1 MSYKPTMAEIKQLR
15 ARSGAGIRD
24 CKNALIES
32 QGEIQGAFDWL
43 RKRGIAKAA
52 KKSGRVAAEGTI
64 SAKVDGN
71 TGVLLEVNCETDFA
85 AGTDDFKKFVDDT
98 ANLILSKSLNTM
110 EELQEAEWDNGMKT
124 EEYVKQVVFKIGENI
139 RIRRFQRFES
149 SEGTH
154 LHYYVHGTRLGGFV
168 EVGAPASDKTENVL
182 DEICMH
188 IVASRPQYIAS
199 SDIPSEI
206 LEKEQ
211 AIQMERASQDESLSS
226 KPEKV
231 LKGIIIGRIKKWS
244 KEIALLEQEWY
255 EEKMATSKKLKEFG
269 NELGG
274 AVSIQRFAMFGL
286 GEGIEKKKDNFAEEV
301 ASMSQS

>member
-32 QGEIQGAFDWL
+32 EGEIQGAFDWL
-43 RKRGIAKAA
+43 RMRGIAKAA
-52 KKSGRVAAEGTI
+52 KKSGRIAAEGTI
-64 SAKVDGN
+64 SAKIDGN
-71 TGVLLEVNCETDFA
+71 SGVLLEINCETDFA

-98 ANLILSKSLNTM
+98 SNLILSQSINSM

-139 RIRRFQRFES
+139 RIRRFQRFEA

-168 EVGAPASDKTENVL
+168 KVAAPASEKTEDVL

-188 IVASRPQYIAS
+188 IVATRPQYIAT
-199 SDIPSEI
+199 SDIPAEI
-206 LEKEQ
+206 INKEQ
-211 AIQMERASQDESLSS
+211 SIQMERASQDESLAS

-244 KEIALLEQEWY
+244 KDIALMEQEWY

-269 NELGG
+269 TDLGG
-274 AVSIQRFAMFGL
+274 TVTVEHFAMFGL